1 MGMYLLVVVS
11 YGASLVAEMIKNPP
25 AMQETWAQSLGQKEP
40 LKKGIATLSS
50 NLVWRIPWT
59 EMPGELQF
67 MGHRVRYN

>member
-11 YGASLVAEMIKNPP
+11 YGASLMAEMIKNPP
-25 AMQETWAQSLGQKEP
+25 AMQETWAQSLDQKEP

-50 NLVWRIPWT
+50 NLAWRIPWS